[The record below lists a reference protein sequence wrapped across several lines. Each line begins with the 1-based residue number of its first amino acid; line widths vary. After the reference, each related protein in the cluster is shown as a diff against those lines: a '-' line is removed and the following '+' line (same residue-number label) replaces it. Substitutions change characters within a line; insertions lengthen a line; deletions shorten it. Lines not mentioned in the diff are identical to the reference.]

1 MSLSHHLAMECRI
14 EQGRIQAIAA
24 ISQVLTYF
32 ISFRKT
38 ALPIAAYSR
47 MTWNFSMLIG
57 MQKKQQ

>member
-32 ISFRKT
+32 IPFVKRLYQLLRT
-38 ALPIAAYSR
+38 A
-47 MTWNFSMLIG
+47 G
-57 MQKKQQ
+57 